1 MFLFILLDSLFC
13 CVLGILVRYTFRI
26 ISMKRLTGCVINISD
41 CHVLFIRTVNNMLN
55 DIVMIMINILV
66 TDYFFIRI
74 IALNCRCLNV
84 IKVLTWC
91 PSIAWNFASYFIN
104 DYCSFKV
111 QTIVNSWLSSLTITI
126 LVINRPFNIFIGIVN
141 IFWIFRTLRIF
152 WINWRIR
159 CLWLLSC
166 NGYDAML

>member
-1 MFLFILLDSLFC
+1 
-13 CVLGILVRYTFRI
+13 
-26 ISMKRLTGCVINISD
+26 
-41 CHVLFIRTVNNMLN
+41 MLN

-66 TDYFFIRI
+66 TDYCSVWSV
-74 IALNCRCLNV
+74 ALNYRCLNI
-84 IKVLTWC
+84 IKVLTWR
-91 PSIAWNFASYFIN
+91 PSIAYNFASYFIN

-159 CLWLLSC
+159 CLWRIRC
-166 NGYDAML
+166 NGYLAVFQVNFKAIGLIIILILNARLKVIWN